1 MGKQLVII
9 GGGAA
14 GPSVAAEARRR
25 DSELKIT
32 MIERGDYVS
41 YAACPIPYY
50 IGDYI
55 KDYRRLVIRTPEEF
69 IRTGV
74 DVKLRA
80 NVEAIDV
87 DKGLVYVSDG
97 SVLPYDNLVLATG
110 AKAVRPDIP
119 GIDSE
124 GVFVLRNLG
133 DALQVKSFI
142 VENRCRR
149 AVLLGGG
156 FIALEMSEALRSI
169 GIETTMVIRR
179 DRPVPHWDPEFTDV
193 ILKELEKNQ
202 VNFLPEAKLKAIE
215 RVTDAKLCLHT
226 DKGTIETDLIILG
239 LGVRPET
246 SLAEAI
252 GLRLGDTGAISVDSR
267 QRTSREEIYAVGDCC
282 EVYHRIAKKW
292 VYRPL
297 GDIANKQGRTAGINI
312 GGGNAEFAGIV
323 GAQSFKLFSLEVGTT
338 GIMED
343 EARQAG
349 YDPVSNLVWGNPVAR
364 PMSRGERLGI
374 KLVADRKTGKLL
386 GAQAVGDKGAVW
398 RINCLSVA
406 LWQGLTV
413 QEIGYLDF
421 AYAPPF
427 GGAWDAIHVAAH
439 ALMRKL

>member
-1 MGKQLVII
+1 MGKHLVIV

-25 DSELKIT
+25 DPELRIT
-32 MIERGDYVS
+32 MFERGDYVS
-41 YAACPIPYY
+41 YAACPMPYY

-55 KDYRRLVIRTPEEF
+55 KDYRRLIIRTPEEF
-69 IRTGV
+69 IKTGV
-74 DVKLRA
+74 EVKLRT
-80 NVEAIDV
+80 NVEGIDV
-87 DKGLVYVSDG
+87 DKGLVHVSDG
-97 SVLPYDNLVLATG
+97 TSYPYDTLVLATG
-110 AKAVRPDIP
+110 ARPVHLDIP
-119 GIDSE
+119 GKESE
-124 GVFVLRNLG
+124 GVFVLRNLA
-133 DALQVKSFI
+133 DALRIKSYI
-142 VENRCRR
+142 EEKRCRS

-156 FIALEMSEALRSI
+156 FIALEMCEALRSI
-169 GIETTMVIRR
+169 GLETTMVIRR
-179 DRPVPHWDPEFTDV
+179 DRPVPHWDPQFTDV
-193 ILKELEKNQ
+193 MVKELERNQ
-202 VNFLPEAKLKAIE
+202 VNFLPDTRPQAIE
-215 RVTDAKLCLHT
+215 RSNSRLCLVTDKR
-226 DKGTIETDLIILG
+226 TIEAELIILG

-252 GLRLGDTGAISVDSR
+252 GLKLGETGAIKVDFR
-267 QRTSREEIYAVGDCC
+267 QRTSQEDVYAVGDCC
-282 EVYHRIAKKW
+282 EVYHRIAHRW

-312 GGGNAEFAGIV
+312 GGGDAEFAGIV

-349 YDPVSNLVWGNPVAR
+349 YEPVSNLVWANPVAR

-374 KLVADRKTGKLL
+374 KLVADKKTGKFL

-413 QEIGYLDF
+413 QEIGYLDL